1 MQRARGRFAK
11 VLLAGFLA
19 ASASCTHQEPAQL
32 EPHDKQP
39 PGPPQVTITM
49 PQDGARVQG
58 TVTLRADAVNSENV
72 SYFVDGQPVGIAQAA
87 PYEVPWDSTAFH
99 ENPLPAPGHDFDF
112 GYYFT
117 DGRYGDF
124 EPEVQRYTNLYY
136 AWAWRNYP
144 TDTPWGAPFSE
155 SLRRAAEAGRRIHLN
170 LQDPM
175 YFDEALDRAKP
186 VWDKVTRVE
195 LADEPPWDRA
205 ETERQL
211 TSARQKLA
219 ARGLES
225 RPLGIVYTRDQ
236 VLNEDALF
244 ANGLDWVGI
253 EAYIDPPG
261 SATSKD
267 NVDNLV
273 NYVNSAKA
281 RIPSQKKLVLIMMA
295 YDRNGAWK
303 DLQTLIDLQEP
314 TYKLAADDP
323 RVLAITMF
331 SYGRPGGTSEHPEL
345 KLAHRRMGERIL
357 SRAVG
362 ALSNGPHT
370 IEAVAIGKS
379 GQNAKS
385 TISITVENP

>member
-1 MQRARGRFAK
+1 MQAARGLSAK
-11 VLLAGFLA
+11 VLLAGFWTA
-19 ASASCTHQEPAQL
+19 AACADQGTMLDP
-32 EPHDKQP
+32 DDRTP

-49 PQDGARVQG
+49 PQNGAKVQG
-58 TVTLRADAVNSENV
+58 NVNIHAEAENTATV
-72 SYFVDGQPVGIAQAA
+72 SYFVDGTPVGIAQAA
-87 PYEVPWDSTAFH
+87 PWGTVWDSAAFH
-99 ENPLPAPGHDFDF
+99 ENPLPAPGHSFDF

-124 EPEVQRYTNLYY
+124 EAEVQRYTNLYY

-144 TDTPWGAPFSE
+144 TDMPWGAAFSE
-155 SLRRAAEAGRRIHLN
+155 SLRRAGEAGRHIHLN

-211 TSARQKLA
+211 TSARQKLS
-219 ARGLES
+219 ARGLAT
-225 RPLGIVYTRDQ
+225 RPLGIVYTRNQ

-244 ANGLDWVGI
+244 AAGLDWVGI

-273 NYVNSAKA
+273 NYVNSAKT
-281 RIPSQKKLVLIMMA
+281 RIPKEKKLVLIMMA

-314 TYKLAADDP
+314 TYKLAADDE

-331 SYGRPGGTSEHPEL
+331 SYGRSGGTQEHPEL

-357 SRAVG
+357 GRAVG
-362 ALSNGPHT
+362 ALSNGPHM
-370 IEAVAIGKS
+370 IEAVAIGKN
-379 GQNAKS
+379 GQTVRSA
-385 TISITVENP
+385 ISITVENP